1 MGIERL
7 FRVVAVGIVAAA
19 CAACVGA
26 EEADEDTGTTAR
38 ALAAAVSATLPSGSL
53 QASVV
58 QVASDAGLLAA
69 VEAHDGVYIHV
80 QDHGVWYYKTGPYL
94 LGIESF
100 TQYGQ
105 SWDGWVNLGS
115 GGKVAP
121 RQARVVGQ
129 DHRGQGWDIP
139 SVDTGGS
146 WPARVNA
153 VWVVGTDHGVLG
165 MTGAPEAIALGTEV
179 FGSMQTYGNIE
190 STPYLYGDD
199 STSHDASR
207 IRAAFPFQAST
218 VLGGHSAGSS
228 VARRIGLDLGLTHV
242 WLYGTPNYGRNSGEY
257 TEHDHAMVA
266 QVINNADDPV
276 TNCLAN
282 PFHLLSVA
290 WGDGKCHNYAGW
302 DYEKTAATQI
312 VCQ

>member
-19 CAACVGA
+19 CAACVGS
-26 EEADEDTGTTAR
+26 EEGAEDTDTTAR

-58 QVASDAGLLAA
+58 QIASDADLLAA
-69 VEAHDGVYIHV
+69 VKAHDGVYLHTK
-80 QDHGVWYYKTGPYL
+80 DRGVWYYKSGPYL

-100 TQYGQ
+100 TQYKTA
-105 SWDGWVNLGS
+105 WDGWVDLGS
-115 GGKVAP
+115 GSKVAP

-139 SVDTGGS
+139 AVDAGGS
-146 WPARVNA
+146 WPARANA
-153 VWVVGTDHGVLG
+153 VWIAGTDSGVLG
-165 MTGAPEAIALGTEV
+165 MTGAPEAILLGTEV
-179 FGSMQTYGNIE
+179 FGSMQTYGNIV

-199 STSHDASR
+199 SPSHDASR

-257 TEHDHAMVA
+257 TEHDHAMTA
-266 QVINNADDPV
+266 QVINNPSDPV
-276 TNCLAN
+276 TGCLGN

-302 DYEKTAATQI
+302 DFEKTSATQP